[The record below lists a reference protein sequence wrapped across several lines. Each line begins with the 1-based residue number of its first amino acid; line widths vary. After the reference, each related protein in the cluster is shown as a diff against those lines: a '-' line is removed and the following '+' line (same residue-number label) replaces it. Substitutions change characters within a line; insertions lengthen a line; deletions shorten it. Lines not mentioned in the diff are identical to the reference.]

1 MFTFISHY
9 NGTEHLKHAAT
20 QAVKDKVAK
29 NRGWAVCSSS
39 FNFNDKSI
47 SYVIMLNPEKTAEK
61 TVTAAEICKDFGWKD
76 FSFSDN
82 CESIM
87 PIEE

>member
-29 NRGWAVCSSS
+29 NRGWAVCS
-39 FNFNDKSI
+39 
-47 SYVIMLNPEKTAEK
+47 
-61 TVTAAEICKDFGWKD
+61 
-76 FSFSDN
+76 
-82 CESIM
+82 
-87 PIEE
+87 